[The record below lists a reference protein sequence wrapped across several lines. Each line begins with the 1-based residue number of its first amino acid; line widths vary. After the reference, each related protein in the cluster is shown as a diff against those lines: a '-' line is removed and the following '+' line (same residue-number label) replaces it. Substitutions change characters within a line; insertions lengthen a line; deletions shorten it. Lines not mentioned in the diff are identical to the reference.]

1 MPKLRI
7 MTFNIENLL
16 VRFDFKGSDQGLA
29 SLLDV
34 DSEMDRANLI
44 RTHWNVINDEN
55 RVFTALSIKEGSPD
69 VICLQEVDSFQAL
82 KSFYDKYISSAGT
95 YLSRISPSALGG
107 DVPEDHDCHGL
118 SDKPET
124 PDCR

>member
-69 VICLQEVDSFQAL
+69 VICLQEVDNFHAL
-82 KSFYDKYISSAGT
+82 KLFHDKYIS
-95 YLSRISPSALGG
+95 RISGVTYPHKALMKEMI
-107 DVPEDHDCHGL
+107 PEGL
-118 SDKPET
+118 M
-124 PDCR
+124 